1 MTPLPGGM
9 WQSLS
14 KREIVRMRF
23 LTIGALCVSIVLALS
38 GSVLSSTNKQAFSLN
53 QGEVRPARAPC
64 SPLAPR
70 LAS

>member
-1 MTPLPGGM
+1 
-9 WQSLS
+9 
-14 KREIVRMRF
+14 MRF

-53 QGEVRPARAPC
+53 QGEVRPAPAPR